1 MLQCAV
7 QEQLLGEE
15 IMWKNK
21 SRVTWLTMPDLNTR
35 YFHLTTLIRRRRNV
49 IEYLKTPNSTWLDSQ
64 QNVGDHVCN
73 YFQKLFSSSQP
84 TLSQDLEDLIPS
96 VITREDNQMLVKF

>member
-1 MLQCAV
+1 MLQCAM

-49 IEYLKTPNSTWLDSQ
+49 IEYLKTPNGTWLDSQ
-64 QNVGDHVCN
+64 QNVGDHICN
-73 YFQKLFSSSQP
+73 YFQQLFSSSQP